1 MSDVLILIY
10 VAIIVVVIAGF
21 WQVFTKAGEAGWKS
35 IIPIWNILVL
45 LRIIGR
51 PWWWILL
58 LLIPLVNIVFS
69 LIVSLDVAKS
79 FGKGNGFGVGLW
91 ILGFIFYPI
100 LGFGSATY
108 QGGGPGVASVL
119 NN

>member
-1 MSDVLILIY
+1 VNDVLILIY
-10 VAIIVVVIAGF
+10 VAIIVLVIAGF

-35 IIPIWNILVL
+35 IIPIWNIIVL

-51 PWWWILL
+51 PLWWIIL
-58 LLIPLVNIVFS
+58 LLIPLVNIVIS
-69 LIVSLDVAKS
+69 LIISLDLAKS

-91 ILGFIFYPI
+91 LLGFIFVPI

-108 QGGGPGVASVL
+108 QGGGPGGAAATA
-119 NN
+119 

>member
-1 MSDVLILIY
+1 MSDVVVLIY

-21 WQVFTKAGEAGWKS
+21 WRVFTKAGEAGWKS

-51 PWWWILL
+51 PWWWLIF
-58 LLIPLVNIVFS
+58 LLIPLVNLVIS
-69 LIVSLDVAKS
+69 LLVSLDVAKS

-91 ILGFIFYPI
+91 LLTLIFYPI
-100 LGFGSATY
+100 LGFVSATY
-108 QGGGPGVASVL
+108 RGGTGFAAATV
-119 NN
+119 